1 MQTLTQIRQL
11 LADSGLQPQKRFGQ
25 CFMIDQNLLAKL
37 LELAD
42 IAPADTI
49 LEVGPGTG
57 TLTEELLKRA
67 GKVVAVE
74 IDRGLAGALT
84 QHFAS
89 QPNFTLLCQDAL
101 EGKHQIAPAVVQ
113 QLLPAACLVS
123 NLPYNIA
130 TPLIA
135 QCLVDSWRQSRCVDT
150 QNPWCRFDRLTFT
163 VQREVADRLAAR
175 PGHEEYGQV
184 SVLVALLGKLTLGPV
199 LPPSAFWPPPTVDS
213 RIVRIDFDPA
223 RAAQLADEPTLQ
235 EVLTAAFGQRRKQI
249 GSAAKR
255 SRFAP
260 AEFAAA
266 LAQADIDPAARA
278 ETIQP
283 EQFLTLANA
292 LSPKLKSE

>member
-1 MQTLTQIRQL
+1 MQTLSQIRQL
-11 LADSGLQPQKRFGQ
+11 LADSGLCPQKRFGQ

-42 IAPADTI
+42 ISPADSI

-57 TLTEELLKRA
+57 TLTEELLKRS

-74 IDRGLAGALT
+74 IDRGLAATLER
-84 QHFAS
+84 HFAS
-89 QPNFTLLCQDAL
+89 SNNFTLLCQDIL
-101 EGKHQIAPAVVQ
+101 DGKHLISPEVTKH
-113 QLLPAACLVS
+113 LLPSARLVS

-135 QCLVDSWRQSRCVDT
+135 QCLVDSWRHLRHTASP
-150 QNPWCRFDRLTFT
+150 NPWCRFDRLTFT

-175 PGHEEYGQV
+175 PGQEEYGQV

-199 LPPSAFWPPPTVDS
+199 LPPSAFWPAPSVDS
-213 RIVRIDFDPA
+213 RIVRIDFDPNLA
-223 RAAQLADEPTLQ
+223 LQLAHEPTLQ

-260 AEFAAA
+260 ADFATA
-266 LAQADIDPAARA
+266 LTHAGINPTARA

-292 LSPKLKSE
+292 LSSV